1 MVRDCSSILQHYS
14 ISNHHRS
21 FYGQCPPL
29 LLALALM
36 VWRLPPSPSTKRLGQ
51 DDSMSPSRESSKL
64 ARIDFL
70 GAILLAGT
78 IITFLLI
85 LDLGSKRGSAPKI
98 SVLAVLVVVLGGFL
112 VWVEKRWAREP
123 IFPLSLLAN
132 RDVVTSYLLAALQ
145 IAAQSGVCLT
155 CPSECHSGPILYL
168 TSSRSCSV
176 SPYTSKSQKMPRSR
190 LLARAWFRLLLATP
204 LAVSS

>member
-1 MVRDCSSILQHYS
+1 MVRDRSSMLQHYS

-29 LLALALM
+29 LLALALV
-36 VWRLPPSPSTKRLGQ
+36 VWRLPPSPSTRRSGQ
-51 DDSMSPSRESSKL
+51 DDSKSPSRESSKL

-70 GAILLAGT
+70 GAILLAGA

-85 LDLGSKRGSAPKI
+85 LDLGSKRDSALKI
-98 SVLAVLVVVLGGFL
+98 SVLAVLVVVLCGFL

-132 RDVVTSYLLAALQ
+132 RDVVTSYLTAALQ
-145 IAAQSGVCLT
+145 IAAQSGVWSDLS
-155 CPSECHSGPILYL
+155 SECHSGPILYL

-176 SPYTSKSQKMPRSR
+176 SPYTFKSQKMPRSR
-190 LLARAWFRLLLATP
+190 LLARAWFRLLLATL

>member
-1 MVRDCSSILQHYS
+1 MLQHYS

-29 LLALALM
+29 LLALALV
-36 VWRLPPSPSTKRLGQ
+36 VWRLPPSPSTRRSGQ
-51 DDSMSPSRESSKL
+51 DDSKSPSRESSKL

-85 LDLGSKRGSAPKI
+85 LDNLGSKRDSAPKI
-98 SVLAVLVVVLGGFL
+98 SVLAVLVVVLCGFL

-132 RDVVTSYLLAALQ
+132 RDVVTSYLIAALQ
-145 IAAQSGVCLT
+145 VAAQSGVYLT
-155 CPSECHSGPILYL
+155 CPVNVIQDLY
-168 TSSRSCSV
+168 CS
-176 SPYTSKSQKMPRSR
+176 
-190 LLARAWFRLLLATP
+190 
-204 LAVSS
+204 

>member
-1 MVRDCSSILQHYS
+1 MVRDRSSMLQHYS

-29 LLALALM
+29 LLALALV
-36 VWRLPPSPSTKRLGQ
+36 VWRLPPTRRSGQ
-51 DDSMSPSRESSKL
+51 DDSKSPSRESSKL

-85 LDLGSKRGSAPKI
+85 LDLGSKRDSAPKI
-98 SVLAVLVVVLGGFL
+98 SVLAVLVVVLCGFL

-123 IFPLSLLAN
+123 IFPLSLLAH
-132 RDVVTSYLLAALQ
+132 RDVVTSYLMAALQ

-155 CPSECHSGPILYL
+155 CPVNVIQDLYCNL

-190 LLARAWFRLLLATP
+190 LLARAWFRLLLATL

>member
-1 MVRDCSSILQHYS
+1 MVRDRSSMLQHYS

-36 VWRLPPSPSTKRLGQ
+36 VWRLPPSSSTRRSGQ
-51 DDSMSPSRESSKL
+51 DDSGSPSRESSKL

-78 IITFLLI
+78 IITLLLI

-98 SVLAVLVVVLGGFL
+98 SVLAVLAVVLCGFFVL
-112 VWVEKRWAREP
+112 VEKRWAREP

-132 RDVVTSYLLAALQ
+132 RDVVTSYLIAALQ
-145 IAAQSGVCLT
+145 VSAQSGVCLT
-155 CPSECHSGPILYL
+155 CPVNVIQDLY
-168 TSSRSCSV
+168 CI
-176 SPYTSKSQKMPRSR
+176 
-190 LLARAWFRLLLATP
+190 
-204 LAVSS
+204 

>member
-1 MVRDCSSILQHYS
+1 MVRDRSSMLQHYS

-29 LLALALM
+29 LLALALV
-36 VWRLPPSPSTKRLGQ
+36 VWRLPPSPSTRRSGQ
-51 DDSMSPSRESSKL
+51 DDSKSPSRESSKL

-85 LDLGSKRGSAPKI
+85 LDLGGKRGSAPKI
-98 SVLAVLVVVLGGFL
+98 SVLAVLVVVLCGFL

-132 RDVVTSYLLAALQ
+132 RDVVTSYLIAALQ

-155 CPSECHSGPILYL
+155 CPVNVIQDLY
-168 TSSRSCSV
+168 CI
-176 SPYTSKSQKMPRSR
+176 
-190 LLARAWFRLLLATP
+190 
-204 LAVSS
+204 